1 MVVTKMDDET
11 IFIKKGDEK
20 TRIERSGKVHRLMVK
35 SDRIETIITE
45 LDPHAKSKW
54 FQHTGE
60 ELHLIIQGKLEYTVG
75 EKSYRLNEGDILW
88 HRSDA
93 RHRAKNIGSAKVK
106 YITIG
111 TPPTFMMSDL

>member
-1 MVVTKMDDET
+1 MAVTRMDDET

-20 TRIERSGKVHRLMVK
+20 TKIERPGKLHRLMVK
-35 SDRIETIITE
+35 SDRMETIITE
-45 LDPHAKSKW
+45 LDPHVKSKW

-60 ELHLIIQGKLEYTVG
+60 ELHLILQGKLEYTVG
-75 EKSYRLNEGDILW
+75 EKSYRMSKGDILW
-88 HRSDA
+88 HQSNV
-93 RHRAKNIGSAKVK
+93 RHRAKNIGSEKVE